1 MRIAIVNWS
10 NRRFGGTGTYL
21 SALMPALAGAGH
33 EIALLHEVEEPGD
46 QPRLPIP
53 AVAPAWSVSALG
65 RHRTLQSLREWR
77 PEVIYAHGL
86 LDPNVERATLE
97 IAPAVFFAH
106 DYYGTCISGSKT
118 FTRPVIQPCAR
129 RFGWQCLGQY
139 YAKGCG
145 GLSPITMVTQFVK
158 QRDRLDLL
166 RRYAAIVTH
175 SGHMQAEY
183 IKHGLAATRV
193 FKVSYGSQAGSPDG
207 PRVRA
212 PRDPD
217 APWHLAYVG
226 RMDALKGGRE
236 LLTALPVVVQR
247 LNRPVRLTLAG
258 DGPQRGSWQALA
270 ADLSRREPRL
280 TVDCPGWIN
289 RDDLDGLFGSAD
301 LLVLPSL
308 WPEPLALV
316 GLEAARHSVPAVAF
330 DVGGI
335 SDWLKAGTNGLLAP
349 GNPPTVAG
357 LVDALVAVLG
367 DAGLHRRL
375 TEGAGLLAGE
385 FSFEVHLKLLQ
396 HVFDEVVH

>member
-1 MRIAIVNWS
+1 
-10 NRRFGGTGTYL
+10 
-21 SALMPALAGAGH
+21 MPALVAAGH
-33 EIALLHEVEEPGD
+33 EIALLHEVEEPAD

-53 AVAPAWSVSALG
+53 AASPAWSVSALG
-65 RHRTLQSLREWR
+65 LDRTIQALREWH
-77 PEVIYAHGL
+77 PQVIYAHGL
-86 LDPNVERATLE
+86 LDPAVERETLE

-118 FTRPVIQPCAR
+118 FTRPVVQPCDR

-158 QRDRLDLL
+158 QRDRLELL

-175 SGHMQAEY
+175 SSHMQAEY

-193 FKVSYGSQAGSPDG
+193 FKVSYGSQPGAPDSL
-207 PRVRA
+207 RVRA
-212 PRDPD
+212 PRAPE
-217 APWHLAYVG
+217 APWHLVFVG
-226 RMDALKGGRE
+226 RMDRLKGGTE
-236 LLTALPVVVQR
+236 LLTALPQVVQR
-247 LNRPVRLTLAG
+247 LNRSLRLTLAG

-280 TVDCPGWIN
+280 TVVFPGWIS
-289 RDDLDGLFGSAD
+289 RDDLDGLFASAD

-316 GLEAARHSVPAVAF
+316 GLEAASQSLPAVAF

-335 SDWLKAGTNGLLAP
+335 SDWLKTGTNGLLAP

-357 LVDALVAVLG
+357 LVDALVAVVG
-367 DAGLHRRL
+367 DASLHRRL
-375 TEGAGLLAGE
+375 TVGAAQLSGE
-385 FSFEVHLKLLQ
+385 FSFDVHLELLQ